1 MGRLDGKVALI
12 SGAARGQGAATA
24 ARIVAEGAR
33 VVLGDVL
40 DDEGKRLA
48 DELGAAAEYVHLDVR
63 EELDWENGVRAA
75 GDGFGRLDVLVN
87 NAGVVAIGGVDEQAP
102 DDFMAVV
109 AVNQLGV
116 FLGMRAAVPLLK
128 SLGGGSIVNV
138 SSIEGLIG
146 APLMGAYCASKF
158 AVIGL
163 TKAAAIEL
171 GPSGIRVNAVCPG
184 VVRTAMTSKLP
195 ERVAQSLIERTPL
208 RRFGEADEI
217 VSLNLYLAGDESSFC
232 TGAAFTADGGMTA
245 GL

>member
-24 ARIVAEGAR
+24 ARFVAEGAR

-63 EELDWENGVRAA
+63 EELDWENGVRTA

-87 NAGVVAIGGVDEQAP
+87 NAGVVGIGGVDEQAP

-128 SLGGGSIVNV
+128 TLGGGSIVNV

-146 APLMGAYCASKF
+146 APLMSAYCASKF

-184 VVRTAMTSKLP
+184 VIRTAMTSKLP
-195 ERVAQSLIERTPL
+195 ERVAQSLTERTPL